1 MGKFEIYKEMNFY
14 NNKDYKIM
22 SMKERYETM
31 KLISLYKKYLK
42 GLKKLIGSH
51 TKENYP
57 RIPQDILESMEERNS
72 ERIYHKECQIE
83 ELKNKLRLDINKEI
97 ISLTIEI
104 KKNIN
109 EIELGECD

>member
-1 MGKFEIYKEMNFY
+1 MIFDEKYV

-22 SMKERYETM
+22 SMKERYQIM
-31 KLISLYKKYLK
+31 DLISLYKKYLK
-42 GLKKLIGSH
+42 MLKKLIGSH

-57 RIPQDILESMEERNS
+57 KIPQDVLDRMEERNS

-97 ISLTIEI
+97 MSLTIEI

-109 EIELGECD
+109 EVELGECD